1 MDATVAMDH
10 RRVAIFIEDDRPPP
24 PARVNRLKGDSTRST
39 SGGDR

>member
-1 MDATVAMDH
+1 MDH

-24 PARVNRLKGDSTRST
+24 TARVNRLIGDSTRST

>member
-10 RRVAIFIEDDRPPP
+10 RRVAIFIDDDRTPPT
-24 PARVNRLKGDSTRST
+24 ARVDRLIGDSTRST